1 MQLTTGLWLTAE
13 MVSTRLLS
21 AQIKQ
26 STTFTQVILMTQAAF
41 ERQVQKL
48 VAELSTHP
56 HREEIVQLMHEQLLD
71 DQAAHY
77 AHGDCSE

>member
-1 MQLTTGLWLTAE
+1 
-13 MVSTRLLS
+13 
-21 AQIKQ
+21 
-26 STTFTQVILMTQAAF
+26 MTQAAF

-56 HREEIVQLMHEQLLD
+56 HREEIVQLMHEQLSD
-71 DQAAHY
+71 DQAAHF